1 MDTAP
6 QLRLQIDRK
15 ALLLAGE
22 FAVSAIVERTARGED
37 ADGRPFKP
45 YSTRALALPAGAVP
59 KRVQA
64 RLRRA
69 ENGLY
74 YFKSRKTGKLWF
86 VVEGGYAAIKR
97 AQTGKENP
105 VPDLWG
111 TGSMMRALRVLGV
124 EQGASG
130 GGVVTVGFSRPEEA
144 QRAYWNSRTRR
155 FIGLTADEQAEV
167 GQIVGGG
174 VSVDVR

>member
-1 MDTAP
+1 MIENAASSASVSKRVRA
-6 QLRLQIDRK
+6 RLQRD
-15 ALLLAGE
+15 
-22 FAVSAIVERTARGED
+22 ED
-37 ADGRPFKP
+37 
-45 YSTRALALPAGAVP
+45 
-59 KRVQA
+59 
-64 RLRRA
+64 
-69 ENGLY
+69 GLY

-111 TGSMMRALRVLGV
+111 TGAMMRALRVIGV
-124 EQGASG
+124 DAAADG
-130 GGVVTVGFSRPEEA
+130 GGTVTVGFSRPEEA

-155 FIGLTADEQAEV
+155 FLGLTADEQAEV